1 MANINLTGQ
10 LDLFTMIDDTYS
22 YAQSETGFMSGN
34 TLKPTT
40 EINSEG
46 EEKNYLQ
53 VEKKVLN
60 LLKTRETKEVEIS
73 EFRKIFMK
81 KKLMERNQDYIVKK
95 LETYIR
101 GLLFDCCKEV
111 TDKKDVVF
119 EISDYLNELMGE
131 SPSADFVRNLMFT
144 TRGSG
149 ICSHMQSADTSN
161 TLPKSY
167 QFTEKIASGKVPVY
181 WSLCCMKP
189 RARGKSYYYRGNM
202 MSSVYVED
210 GAYFFARA
218 VMFNEVRKR
227 VEADESYRN
236 DLIEELKSK
245 LNRRICKCV
254 RNGFLYTDGFKAGEK
269 IAEVLKLDVFRIDPD
284 MTDIDFLS
292 ENKFWVSSECI
303 LLCHLLG
310 ITDIKYSHIK
320 RSKGEYDWSLLR
332 KYTDV
337 LCWQEQ
343 LIQMEQY
350 TRDSDIEYARSF
362 MTKKTISKK
371 TLKEMEKS
379 DFNNFFGY
387 VEYDDDCDA
396 EKMKEISREW
406 RALSEKY
413 FSSKSFKD
421 VSLRFRKL
429 RNHRATGLYYS
440 RLRCICVDIRD
451 ASSMVH
457 EYMHMIDDGGISGI
471 SGDYLSLKSD
481 FQRLYDSYCY
491 DIDKAEIPRNGK
503 YNADYFKTPTEV
515 FARSAEIYVHR
526 ILGVNNS
533 LVGECNGFAY
543 PDSEY
548 FNKLVKDYFDNIFM
562 VIFGYEREEAAHEE
576 SECEVTDTQVH
587 TKVSNP
593 GSL

>member
-1 MANINLTGQ
+1 MANINLIGQ

-22 YAQSETGFMSGN
+22 YAQSETGFMSGD
-34 TLKPTT
+34 TLKSTPET
-40 EINSEG
+40 NSKG

-60 LLKTRETKEVEIS
+60 LLKTRETKKVEIS
-73 EFRKIFMK
+73 ELRKIFMK

-149 ICSHMQSADTSN
+149 ICSHLQSVGTSN

-167 QFTEKIASGKVPVY
+167 QFTEKIDSGKVPVY
-181 WSLCCMKP
+181 WSLCCLKP
-189 RARGKSYYYRGNM
+189 GARGKSYYYRGNK

-227 VEADESYRN
+227 VEADESYR
-236 DLIEELKSK
+236 DELIKELKSK
-245 LNRRICKCV
+245 LNRRICKCI

-269 IAEVLKLDVFRIDPD
+269 IAEVLKLDVFRINPD

-292 ENKFWVSSECI
+292 ENKFWVSTECI

-310 ITDIKYSHIK
+310 ITDIKYSNIK

-343 LIQMEQY
+343 LVQMEQY

-371 TLKEMEKS
+371 TLREMEKS

-387 VEYDDDCDA
+387 VEYDDDCDT

-429 RNHRATGLYYS
+429 RNHRATGLYYT

-471 SGDYLSLKSD
+471 SGDYLSLKPD
-481 FQRLYDSYCY
+481 FQRVYDSYCY
-491 DIDKAEIPRNGK
+491 DIDKVEIPRDGK

-562 VIFGYEREEAAHEE
+562 VVFGYEREEAVHEE
-576 SECEVTDTQVH
+576 SKCEITDTQVYS
-587 TKVSNP
+587 KVSNP

>member
-1 MANINLTGQ
+1 
-10 LDLFTMIDDTYS
+10 
-22 YAQSETGFMSGN
+22 
-34 TLKPTT
+34 
-40 EINSEG
+40 
-46 EEKNYLQ
+46 
-53 VEKKVLN
+53 
-60 LLKTRETKEVEIS
+60 
-73 EFRKIFMK
+73 
-81 KKLMERNQDYIVKK
+81 
-95 LETYIR
+95 
-101 GLLFDCCKEV
+101 
-111 TDKKDVVF
+111 
-119 EISDYLNELMGE
+119 
-131 SPSADFVRNLMFT
+131 
-144 TRGSG
+144 
-149 ICSHMQSADTSN
+149 
-161 TLPKSY
+161 
-167 QFTEKIASGKVPVY
+167 
-181 WSLCCMKP
+181 
-189 RARGKSYYYRGNM
+189 

-227 VEADESYRN
+227 VEADESYRD

-387 VEYDDDCDA
+387 VEFDDDCDA

-429 RNHRATGLYYS
+429 RNHRAIGLYYT

-491 DIDKAEIPRNGK
+491 YIDRAEIPRNGK